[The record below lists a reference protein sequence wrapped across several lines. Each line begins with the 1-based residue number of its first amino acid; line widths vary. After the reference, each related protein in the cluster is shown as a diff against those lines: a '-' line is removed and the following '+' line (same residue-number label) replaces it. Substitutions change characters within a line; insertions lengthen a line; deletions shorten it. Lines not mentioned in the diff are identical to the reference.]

1 MTSTVDVSTFES
13 DRPSDDVFCF
23 PASFAQQRLWFLHQL
38 APENPFYNV
47 TAAIRFTGK
56 LHLEALEQTFN
67 AIVQRHEALRTT
79 FNRMDGSLMQRGT
92 AQLEAEG
99 FERVLMQVITPY
111 LDVPLPVIAL
121 HTVPADQRDEVAQ
134 QQAIAAFQQPFNL
147 TDGPLMRVT
156 LLQFDETHHVLLLN
170 LHHIVSDGW
179 SIGVLI
185 QELSTLYAAFVA
197 NKPSPLGEL
206 PIQYADFAH
215 WQREYLQ
222 GEVIETQLAYWRRQL
237 MDLPTLT
244 LPTDLPRPVVQRY
257 RGASQHLILTP
268 TLTTALEAL
277 GQQTGATLFMTLL
290 AAFQILLYR
299 YTGQDDVAVG
309 SPIANRNRSELEGLI
324 GFFVNSLVLRTKLA
338 GNPTFRT
345 LLRQVQA
352 TTLAAYAHQDLP
364 FEKLV
369 EALQPTRDFSRNPLF
384 QVVFALQNAP
394 ISPLQLPGLTLSPL
408 AFDSGTT
415 RFDLECHCF
424 KAVDALHC
432 TVIYSTD
439 LFESAT
445 ISRMLQQFQVLLE
458 GIVAHPDQPIAH
470 LPLLTPAE
478 RHQQLITWNDTAV
491 DHAEI
496 LIHQRVEAQ
505 AAATPDAIAVVFEHH
520 SLTYRELNRRANQLA
535 HHLQQLGVRP
545 ETIVGLCVDR
555 SPDLII
561 GVLGIWKAG
570 GAYLPLDPGYPRDR
584 LNFMLKDAQADLVVT
599 QQRYGDQF
607 SDRLPVVCLDQD
619 WTDLDALA
627 NPSGHV
633 AANHLAYIIYTSGST
648 GKPKGVL
655 VEHRGL
661 SNLVAAQRQVFH
673 LQPSNR
679 ILQFASFSFDAFIF
693 EWVMALTNGAA
704 LYMAPR
710 ETLLPG
716 APLLQFL
723 QDNAITHAT
732 LPPAVLATLPSESL
746 PALETIISAGEAC
759 SRKVVDRWAQNHQ
772 FFNAYGPTEAT
783 IWATVAQLQ
792 SGDKP
797 TIGRP
802 IANTQLY
809 LLDAQLQPVPV
820 GVAGELCIGGAG
832 VARGYLN
839 RPDLTTERFIPNP
852 FKGNGERRMGDGEIQ
867 PTPDSRLPT
876 PSPCL
881 YKTGDLARYQADG
894 HLEFLGRADRQ
905 VKLRGYRIELGEIE
919 TVLQRYP
926 GIQTAVVR
934 VREDLGTK
942 RLVAYLLLK
951 PDQTITTD
959 GLQRF
964 LRSQLPNYMIP
975 STFVPLETLPLT
987 PNGKIDAAT
996 LPDSSQTHLEKS
1008 TFIAPRNAIEATLAN
1023 LWGKLLQQESIG
1035 IHDSFFDLGGDSL
1048 LAVRLMDQ
1056 IQQQFEQTLPLSDL
1070 LLNPTIAGLASA
1082 LNPDHQPLPWSP
1094 LVPLQP
1100 KGSKPPF
1107 FCIHPIFGVVLPY
1120 HTLAQAMGLDQ
1131 PFYGLQ
1137 PLGIDGKTPHTRL
1150 EDMAAYYIQAIRQ
1163 IQPQG
1168 PYYLGGW
1175 SFGGLVA
1182 FEMAQQL
1189 RQTGHKVALLAMLDT
1204 LAPIPA
1210 NKPSFWKGFK
1220 FLFTTTAR
1228 SIGAFLLDYLSLLAA
1243 SDRLP
1248 LSGRGQFPKTW
1259 RGRIERIAIASL
1271 LPQEVQARV
1280 LNELTVRPM
1289 LQVFYANSQA
1299 VHRYVPQSYPGRI
1312 TLFRTSAPSVE
1323 GTPDLTLGWQQ
1334 LTGLKVEIHQIPG
1347 NHFTML
1353 RKPQVELLAQQLKVC
1368 IEKPL
1373 KDDRSSTI

>member
-1 MTSTVDVSTFES
+1 MTSTVDVPAFKS

-47 TAAIRFTGK
+47 TAAIRFTGT
-56 LHLEALEQTFN
+56 LHVDALEQTFN
-67 AIVQRHEALRTT
+67 AVVQRHEALRTT
-79 FNRMDGSLMQRGT
+79 FTRMDGELLQIVAPHLNVT
-92 AQLEAEG
+92 
-99 FERVLMQVITPY
+99 
-111 LDVPLPVIAL
+111 LPVITL
-121 HTVPADQRDEVAQ
+121 HTVPPDQRDEVAQ
-134 QQAIAAFQQPFNL
+134 QQAIAAFHQPFNL
-147 TDGPLMRVT
+147 TDGPLIRVT

-222 GEVIETQLAYWRRQL
+222 GEVLETQLAYWRQQL

-244 LPTDLPRPVVQRY
+244 LPTDLPRPAVQSY

-290 AAFQILLYR
+290 SAFQILLYR
-299 YTGQDDVAVG
+299 YTGQEDIALG

-324 GFFVNSLVLRTKLA
+324 GFFVNSLVLRTDLA

-352 TTLAAYAHQDLP
+352 TTLAAYARQDLP

-394 ISPLQLPGLTLSPL
+394 IVPLQLPGLTLSPL
-408 AFDSGTT
+408 DFDSGTT

-424 KAVDALHC
+424 KALDALHC
-432 TVIYSTD
+432 TVIYSTA
-439 LFESAT
+439 LFEPAT
-445 ISRMLQQFQVLLE
+445 ISRMLQHFQVLLE
-458 GIVAHPDQPIAH
+458 GIVTHPDQPSAH

-478 RHQQLITWNDTAV
+478 RHQQLITWNDTTLEA
-491 DHAEI
+491 ASTC
-496 LIHQRVEAQ
+496 IHQQVEAQ
-505 AAATPDAIAVVFEHH
+505 AAATPDAIAVVFEHQ
-520 SLTYRELNRRANQLA
+520 SLTYRELNQRANQLA
-535 HHLQQLGVRP
+535 HHLQQLGVCP

-555 SPDLII
+555 SPDLIVGI
-561 GVLGIWKAG
+561 LGIWKAG
-570 GAYLPLDPGYPRDR
+570 GAYLPIDPGYPSDR
-584 LNFMLKDAQADLVVT
+584 LAFMLKDAQVNLVVT
-599 QQRYGDQF
+599 QQVCSDQF
-607 SDRLPVVCLDQD
+607 SDRLQVVDLDQD
-619 WTDLDALA
+619 WIDPYSPA
-627 NPSGHV
+627 NPTSHV
-633 AANHLAYIIYTSGST
+633 TANHLAYVIYTSGST
-648 GKPKGVL
+648 SKPKGVL
-655 VEHRGL
+655 VEHWGL

-693 EWVMALTNGAA
+693 EWVMALANGAA
-704 LYMAPR
+704 LYIAPR

-716 APLLQFL
+716 ATLLQFL
-723 QDNAITHAT
+723 RDNAITHAT
-732 LPPAVLATLPSESL
+732 LPPAVLAMLPSELL
-746 PALETIISAGEAC
+746 PALQTIISAGEAC
-759 SRKVVDRWAQNHQ
+759 PSKVVDRWAQNHQ

-792 SGDKP
+792 PGDKP

-802 IANTQLY
+802 IVNTQLY
-809 LLDAQLQPVPV
+809 LLDTQLQPVPI
-820 GVAGELCIGGAG
+820 GVTGELYIGGAG
-832 VARGYLN
+832 IARGYLN
-839 RPDLTTERFIPNP
+839 RPDLTAERFMDNP
-852 FKGNGERRMGDGEIQ
+852 FKGNGEKYLTPHTPH
-867 PTPDSRLPT
+867 PTPRF
-876 PSPCL
+876 
-881 YKTGDLARYQADG
+881 YKTGDLARYHANG
-894 HLEFLGRADRQ
+894 HLEFLGRVDRQ

-919 TVLQRYP
+919 AVLQQYP
-926 GIQTAVVR
+926 GVQTAVVT
-934 VREDLGTK
+934 VREDVGIK

-951 PDQTITTD
+951 PDSTITTD

-964 LRSQLPNYMIP
+964 LRSQLPNYLIP

-987 PNGKIDAAT
+987 PNGKIDAAA
-996 LPDSSQTHLEKS
+996 LPDFSQNHLEKS
-1008 TFIAPRNAIEATLAN
+1008 TFVAPRNAIEATLAN
-1023 LWGKLLQQESIG
+1023 LWGQLLQQESIG

-1048 LAVRLMDQ
+1048 LAVRLLDQ

-1082 LNPDHQPLPWSP
+1082 LNPNHKPLPWSP

-1100 KGSKPPF
+1100 KGAKPPF
-1107 FCIHPIFGVVLPY
+1107 FCVHPIFGVVLPY
-1120 HTLAQAMGLDQ
+1120 YALAQAMGLDQ

-1137 PLGIDGKTPHTRL
+1137 PLGLDGKPPHKRI

-1163 IQPQG
+1163 MQPQG

-1189 RQTGHKVALLAMLDT
+1189 RRAGHQVALLAVLDT

-1210 NKPSFWKGFK
+1210 NKPSFWQGFK
-1220 FLFTTTAR
+1220 FLLTTTVR
-1228 SIGAFLLDYLSLLAA
+1228 SIRAFLLDYLSLIAN
-1243 SDRLP
+1243 SHRFK
-1248 LSGRGQFPKTW
+1248 SIGQPNGLKRW
-1259 RGRIERIAIASL
+1259 RGLLERAAIATL
-1271 LPQEVQARV
+1271 LPPESQARI

-1289 LQVFYANSQA
+1289 LRVFYANNQA
-1299 VHRYVPQSYPGRI
+1299 VHRYVSQSYPGRI
-1312 TLFRTSAPSVE
+1312 TLFRTPAASAE

-1334 LTGLKVEIHQIPG
+1334 LSGLKVEIHQIPG

-1353 RKPQVELLAQQLKVC
+1353 RNPQVEMLAQQLQVC
-1368 IEKPL
+1368 IKQAL
-1373 KDDRSSTI
+1373 KDDRRPTI